1 MVRIATEQDAA
12 QLQMLNNE
20 FNGEGETTM
29 ENIRTFL
36 FQCVERAGT
45 IILCL

>member
-20 FNGEGETTM
+20 FNGEGETTL
-29 ENIRTFL
+29 ENIRASLTACW
-36 FQCVERAGT
+36 Q
-45 IILCL
+45 